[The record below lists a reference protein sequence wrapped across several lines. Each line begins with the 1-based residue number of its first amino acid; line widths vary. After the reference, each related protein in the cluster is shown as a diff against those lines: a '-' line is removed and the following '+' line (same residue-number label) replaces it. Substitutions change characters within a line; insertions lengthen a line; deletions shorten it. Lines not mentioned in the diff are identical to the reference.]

1 MSETINAVEFAK
13 ALADDTRQEI
23 MRLCCCQW
31 LNVGQIVDAIN
42 VSQPTVSHHLS
53 ILRAAGLVN
62 VRREGKQVYYT
73 LNQQRIAAGCCT
85 LAENYAPEQ
94 EIIRVPEK
102 D

>member
-53 ILRAAGLVN
+53 ILRTAGLVN

>member
-1 MSETINAVEFAK
+1 MSETVNAVEFAK

-73 LNQQRIAAGCCT
+73 LNQQRIAAGCCV
-85 LAENYAPEQ
+85 LADNYAPEQ
-94 EIIRVPEK
+94 EIIRVPVK

>member
-1 MSETINAVEFAK
+1 MSETVNSVEFAK

-53 ILRAAGLVN
+53 ILRTAGLVN

-94 EIIRVPEK
+94 EIIRVPVK